1 MKSNNYYVQM
11 TVTLTPMVKA
21 LLIANAVIWFV
32 GVVIAQEFILKNN
45 MVFNTFG
52 LSAGGVLESF
62 KLWQPVTYMF
72 LHSMGIW
79 HILFNCLIIWF
90 IGSELEKIWG
100 QKEFL
105 RYYFTCGI
113 GAGML
118 YVIVINLAVNLFG
131 LNPGLMEVPT
141 VGASGAIFGLLV
153 AYGVIFG
160 ERTIFFMMLFPMKA
174 KYFILLLGAIEVFT
188 LITSGF
194 GGVVNNTAHLGGF
207 AVGLFYIYL
216 NKYINKKRQKRWL
229 KKPGQKLKLIV
240 DNEIKKEDKPT
251 FH

>member
-1 MKSNNYYVQM
+1 MRSNNYYVQM
-11 TVTLTPMVKA
+11 TVTITPMVKA
-21 LLIANAVIWFV
+21 LLIANTVIWFLA
-32 GVVIAQEFILKNN
+32 VIVAQGFIFKNN
-45 MVFNTFG
+45 IVFDVFG

-62 KLWQPVTYMF
+62 KLWQPITYIF
-72 LHSMGIW
+72 LHSTGIW

-105 RYYFTCGI
+105 KYYLTCGI
-113 GAGML
+113 GAGIL
-118 YVIVINLAVNLFG
+118 YVVIINLAVNLFS
-131 LNPGLMEVPT
+131 LNPGFMKVPT
-141 VGASGAIFGLLV
+141 IGASGAVFGLLV

-160 ERTIFFMMLFPMKA
+160 ERIIFFMMLFPMKA
-174 KYFILLLGAIEVFT
+174 KYFILLLGIVEVFT

-194 GGVVNNTAHLGGF
+194 GGAVNNTAHLGGF
-207 AVGLFYIYL
+207 IVGFLYIYL
-216 NKYINKKRQKRWL
+216 SRHINNKRQKRWL
-229 KKPGQKLKLIV
+229 KKPEQRLKLIV